1 MGAIAIGKASDQV
14 FDRLVSGLQATFG
27 RNAAEGLA
35 RHFIEAEGADFYWE
49 ARARERW
56 LGAYESLDNDGQDML
71 DRVSV
76 MGFLDGLYYV
86 AVLLIEQS
94 GGIDALLGLRQFD
107 GRDEAERAF
116 EITI

>member
-49 ARARERW
+49 ARDRERW
-56 LGAYESLDNDGQDML
+56 LGAYESLEEEAEDAL
-71 DRVSV
+71 DRVAV
-76 MGFLDGLYYV
+76 LGFLDGRYYV
-86 AVLLIEQS
+86 AVLLLEPA
-94 GGIDALLGLRQFD
+94 GGIDALLGLRQFED
-107 GRDEAERAF
+107 RGEAERVF
-116 EITI
+116 ESTG